1 MIKYAAKYSKK
12 EMMVYISHLDLMNL
26 FRRAMRR
33 AALPI
38 VLTGGFTP
46 RVRISMPKAMK
57 LGAEVEGEEMFFWL
71 SEKKD
76 EILVEALINTEL
88 PPGIRVFDV
97 QPA

>member
-1 MIKYAAKYSKK
+1 
-12 EMMVYISHLDLMNL
+12 
-26 FRRAMRR
+26 
-33 AALPI
+33 
-38 VLTGGFTP
+38 
-46 RVRISMPKAMK
+46 MK